1 MNATVGWQRPEEH
14 EAVHEWPPS
23 PLDKEYCDACHA
35 PGMPN
40 ISRAYVLYQL
50 PSGRLALCHHHANLW
65 GSQLATLGAV
75 IVVDDR
81 ERLYPRGA
89 MSSS

>member
-1 MNATVGWQRPEEH
+1 MNATKGWQH
-14 EAVHEWPPS
+14 QDGGEAIEEWPPS
-23 PLDKEYCDACHA
+23 ILDKEYCDACHA

-50 PSGRLALCHHHANLW
+50 PTGRLALCHHHANLW
-65 GSQLATLGAV
+65 GKHLHELGAV

-81 ERLYPRGA
+81 ERLYPRQTTRA
-89 MSSS
+89 